1 MFKIL
6 MVSSKEFS
14 SIITK
19 FINKEEG
26 FFSYITSRNEI
37 YLELLGR
44 MQYDMTIDKDAMQ
57 WVLNG
62 YAFQNHFLNSF
73 RNTFPTII

>member
-19 FINKEEG
+19 FINKEEH
-26 FFSYITSRNEI
+26 FYFIYYNEI

>member
-19 FINKEEG
+19 FINKEEH
-26 FFSYITSRNEI
+26 FYFIYYNEI

-57 WVLNG
+57 WVMG
-62 YAFQNHFLNSF
+62 MHFK
-73 RNTFPTII
+73 IIS